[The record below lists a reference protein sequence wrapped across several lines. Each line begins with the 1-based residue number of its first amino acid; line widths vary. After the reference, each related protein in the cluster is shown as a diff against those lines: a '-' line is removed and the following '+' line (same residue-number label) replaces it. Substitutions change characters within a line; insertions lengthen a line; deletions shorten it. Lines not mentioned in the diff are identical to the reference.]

1 MLVLISVVEV
11 VPPLMIHMVMLV
23 IQISTKKKKKNKKC
37 LNLISAVNKTR
48 FLYQHESSDCKYRLN
63 KSVCNSKQKWNHNEF
78 RYKNVKNLIL

>member
-1 MLVLISVVEV
+1 M
-11 VPPLMIHMVMLV
+11 
-23 IQISTKKKKKNKKC
+23 NKKC